1 MTGHLRKGLFTAL
14 AGAALAASLA
24 VPAAQAH
31 HEEPVMEY
39 PATHGG
45 GCVDIVPAGTVVGGG
60 VVSDNPLCPD
70 LP

>member
-1 MTGHLRKGLFTAL
+1 MTGHLRKGLIVTF
-14 AGAALAASLA
+14 AGAALAAGLA

-39 PATHGG
+39 PHMLG
-45 GCVDIVPAGTVVGGG
+45 GCTDITPAGTVVGGG
-60 VVSDNPLCPD
+60 TVVDDPFCPD